1 MIHNSIAVSL
11 EFGLQVKK
19 YLEHFGLTEGDL
31 SRLINS
37 NTNKIQDILS
47 GKTGIVLNSAEKI
60 SNVFG
65 LRYFELGNPLFSIPL
80 IEYLPEETQ
89 KFIEKRKVRGIPVI
103 NRNYSNDIAGNLDKI
118 INESDV
124 LHFPVTAEEI
134 RLRLPKEIRDTIKA
148 SRITDLLKKSGRDK
162 IVIQVDKRGKEFLF
176 QLKEFALGKQPPDK

>member
-1 MIHNSIAVSL
+1 MIDVSI
-11 EFGLQVKK
+11 EFGKQLSK
-19 YLEHFGLTEGDL
+19 YLRHFGLTGGDL
-31 SRLINS
+31 ARLINS
-37 NTNKIQDILS
+37 NTDDIREIMAGS
-47 GKTGIVLNSAEKI
+47 KGTVLKSAEKI

-89 KFIEKRKVRGIPVI
+89 KFIEKRKVRGVPVI